1 MKKIKLFN
9 RDGADLYLEYVKEIS
24 PKVSLWELIVDDD
37 HKYCLEY
44 MRVIAKDYTSKDIAD
59 WNIEAIDPSGGP
71 FLSLGDKVSEHHKII
86 QFINSSTL
94 LLSEGN
100 SD

>member
-44 MRVIAKDYTSKDIAD
+44 MRVIAKDYSSKDIAD

-71 FLSLGDKVSEHHKII
+71 FLSFFSLMRFTRLSALAKAKVLWMLQTS
-86 QFINSSTL
+86 
-94 LLSEGN
+94 
-100 SD
+100 